1 MQAPGSQIAAISES
15 PLFFTE
21 LLSTHSVGSMRE
33 GDFPYAPTWENGP
46 VITSVTFVIFPKDPS
61 FALVPENAHLSSRV
75 AIRNPRSG
83 FMRPKGSAAKLEARR
98 RLAAS
103 LLAKGRGIR
112 EVARTIGA
120 APSSVKR
127 WKDALEQGGKNAL
140 KSKPHTGR
148 PSRLSPKQ
156 RQHLLFMLKRG
167 PQAAKMRTDRWTC
180 RLIGRMIRQ
189 CFGVKYHPDHVSRIL
204 RGLGWKN
211 KMKLIPVKKKNRTTP
226 PRFRR
231 INQSRRHR

>member
-1 MQAPGSQIAAISES
+1 VPC
-15 PLFFTE
+15 
-21 LLSTHSVGSMRE
+21 VK
-33 GDFPYAPTWENGP
+33 
-46 VITSVTFVIFPKDPS
+46 VTFLTLCLAKII
-61 FALVPENAHLSSRV
+61 LSSHPRLSEFFPSHPSSDLLPDDAHFPLRV
-75 AIRNPRSG
+75 ALRNPRSE
-83 FMRPKGSAAKLEARR
+83 FMRPKGSAEKLEARR
-98 RLAAS
+98 RMAAS

-156 RQHLLFMLKRG
+156 RQNLLQILQRG
-167 PQAAKMRTDRWTC
+167 PRAAKMRTDQWTC
-180 RLIGRMIRQ
+180 RLIGRMIRRY
-189 CFGVKYHPDHVSRIL
+189 FGVKYHPDHVSRIL

-211 KMKLIPVKKKNRTTP
+211 QKKISPVKKPSRTEQT
-226 PRFRR
+226 RLRR
-231 INQSRRHR
+231 LNQSRRHR

>member
-1 MQAPGSQIAAISES
+1 
-15 PLFFTE
+15 
-21 LLSTHSVGSMRE
+21 
-33 GDFPYAPTWENGP
+33 
-46 VITSVTFVIFPKDPS
+46 
-61 FALVPENAHLSSRV
+61 
-75 AIRNPRSG
+75 
-83 FMRPKGSAAKLEARR
+83 MRPKGSAAKLETRR

-127 WKDALEQGGKNAL
+127 WKDALAQGGKNAL

-156 RQHLLFMLKRG
+156 RQHLLLMLKRG
-167 PQAAKMRTDRWTC
+167 PQAAKIRSDHWTC

-211 KMKLIPVKKKNRTTP
+211 KMKISPIKKTGRTTQ
-226 PRFRR
+226 PRLRR
-231 INQSRRHR
+231 LGQSRRHR

>member
-1 MQAPGSQIAAISES
+1 MISS
-15 PLFFTE
+15 CVDLGKLLCPRSHTFRHIIPKNPSSDLF
-21 LLSTHSVGSMRE
+21 RI
-33 GDFPYAPTWENGP
+33 YAHF
-46 VITSVTFVIFPKDPS
+46 S
-61 FALVPENAHLSSRV
+61 LRV
-75 AIRNPRSG
+75 AWRIPRSE

-103 LLAKGRGIR
+103 LLAKGLGIR
-112 EVARTIGA
+112 EVARSIGA

-156 RQHLLFMLKRG
+156 RQHLLLILQRG
-167 PQAAKMRTDRWTC
+167 PQAAKMRTDQWTC

-211 KMKLIPVKKKNRTTP
+211 KMKISPVKKNS
-226 PRFRR
+226 R
-231 INQSRRHR
+231 INQPPLRRLDQSRRHR